1 MVILK
6 SSEEIERMRES
17 NSIVADVL
25 SGLKDLIWPGLAT
38 LELDKYAESEALK
51 RGAKPA
57 FKGYRNFPYSLCVS
71 VNSEVVHGFPSKR
84 LLREGDIVSIDF
96 GVYYKGYYGDS
107 AATFAV
113 GEVSEGAARLMSV
126 TKRSLYKGIEQA
138 IPGNRLGDISFAIQE
153 TAESAGFS
161 VVRDFVGHGIGRAL
175 HEDPQVPNHGR
186 KGRGIRLNPG
196 LVLAIEPMINE
207 GDFQVKVQPDG
218 WTIVT
223 GDDRL
228 SAHFEH
234 TVAIT
239 GNGPLI
245 LSKTVSSH

>member
-1 MVILK
+1 M
-6 SSEEIERMRES
+6 
-17 NSIVADVL
+17 
-25 SGLKDLIWPGLAT
+25 
-38 LELDKYAESEALK
+38 
-51 RGAKPA
+51 
-57 FKGYRNFPYSLCVS
+57 S

-161 VVRDFVGHGIGRAL
+161 VVRDFVGHGIGKAL

-207 GDFQVKVQPDG
+207 GDFEVKVQPDG